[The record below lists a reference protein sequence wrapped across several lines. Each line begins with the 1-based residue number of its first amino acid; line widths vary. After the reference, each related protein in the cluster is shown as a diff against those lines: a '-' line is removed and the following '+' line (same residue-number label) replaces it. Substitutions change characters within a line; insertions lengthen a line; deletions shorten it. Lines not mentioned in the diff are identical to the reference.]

1 MYIRIIQI
9 PTQYVTVF
17 PLRIAM
23 VFMDL
28 ARIIASGEV
37 KLRSISEVQ
46 HCVAEAQIFQ
56 GIFLVGKHGEFWVK
70 NSADVYHIICVFTI

>member
-1 MYIRIIQI
+1 MYNIRIIHI

-23 VFMDL
+23 VFMDF

-56 GIFLVGKHGEFWVK
+56 GFLCLGSMVNFGSKILQMC
-70 NSADVYHIICVFTI
+70 II